1 MSLIEQA
8 ARRLEQLR
16 EAGSQLSGD
25 LEFPEKGSAVR
36 RPDEESSMIEPPA
49 RQRRGLGHRRAGLE
63 AVPGRAGPL
72 GLRLVEGRKVSH
84 QAAPPRPARGRDP
97 RGADAKP

>member
-25 LEFPEKGSAVR
+25 LEFPA
-36 RPDEESSMIEPPA
+36 
-49 RQRRGLGHRRAGLE
+49 
-63 AVPGRAGPL
+63 
-72 GLRLVEGRKVSH
+72 
-84 QAAPPRPARGRDP
+84 
-97 RGADAKP
+97 ADAAVVVVILLASTVVSAATLAVAIAVLFPA